1 MTTWDN
7 IELRDCGQK
16 DETDDQRVL
25 YKATH
30 ISEKG
35 VKWMAMNYIN
45 VIPKKQ
51 KGFKNHINLTVH
63 RGKKEGLKQ
72 TIS

>member
-35 VKWMAMNYIN
+35 VK
-45 VIPKKQ
+45 
-51 KGFKNHINLTVH
+51 
-63 RGKKEGLKQ
+63 
-72 TIS
+72 